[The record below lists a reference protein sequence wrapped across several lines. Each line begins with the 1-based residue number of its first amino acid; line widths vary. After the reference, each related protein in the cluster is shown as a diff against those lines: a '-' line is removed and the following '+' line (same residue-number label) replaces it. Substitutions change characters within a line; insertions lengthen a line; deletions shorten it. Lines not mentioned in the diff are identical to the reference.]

1 MSQLQFQHSHSH
13 SLHVDGFQFP
23 VSYSLDSESLQCLV
37 SLSDSE
43 FLDDLFLESH
53 DSSFSESLE
62 YVQDVFLDL
71 FPQYSVH
78 LVF

>member
-1 MSQLQFQHSHSH
+1 MSQLQFQHSHSF
-13 SLHVDGFQFP
+13 HVDGFEFP

-43 FLDDLFLESH
+43 SLHELFLEPYG
-53 DSSFSESLE
+53 SSFSESLE

-71 FPQYSVH
+71 FPQHSVH
-78 LVF
+78 LV